1 MTRRGLSVLLLFV
14 VSLAG
19 CTRVSN
25 LIPDP
30 TPSAFRIVSYNAEWL
45 FDGVAD
51 PAGSPWASPAAAQ
64 EHLEDV
70 AEALRQ
76 LSANYISLAEVEN
89 AEMLSKLNAL
99 LGNAYTPIFV
109 QGTDTS
115 TGQDV
120 AALSAIAPLRAPS
133 RTENRVAY
141 PVPGSSLACS
151 TGTKGVS
158 KHYVA
163 ELDLYGTPIT
173 ILGAHFLAYPDRCER
188 SIERE
193 AQATVIANLAR
204 EAISHGR
211 EVIVLGDLNDFD
223 GAAIDA
229 AGNRPSSQ
237 VLSILKNLDPAVEGD
252 ELVNVCAT
260 LPQDDRYTDW
270 YDRDGDGIDD
280 GTREHSQI
288 DFILVS
294 RGLAERIAYV
304 TLAHS
309 TPAGAVSDHW
319 PVVLDLSLSSEV
331 ATTTPVP

>member
-1 MTRRGLSVLLLFV
+1 MTRWGLSVLLLFV

-30 TPSAFRIVSYNAEWL
+30 TPSAFRIVAFNTEWL

-51 PAGSPWASPAAAQ
+51 PDESPWASPAAAQ
-64 EHLEDV
+64 EHLEAV
-70 AEALRQ
+70 ADALRP
-76 LSANYISLAEVEN
+76 LNADYIGLAEVEN

-120 AALSAIAPLRAPS
+120 AALSALAPLQAAS

-141 PVPGSSLACS
+141 PVPGSSLACG

-158 KHYVA
+158 KHYVV
-163 ELDLYGTPIT
+163 ELDLYGTPTT

-193 AQATVIANLAR
+193 AQATVLANLAR
-204 EAISHGR
+204 EAISRGR

-223 GAAIDA
+223 GATLDA
-229 AGNRPSSQ
+229 AGSKPISK
-237 VLSILKNLDPAVEGD
+237 VLAILKNPDPATEGD
-252 ELVNVCAT
+252 ELANVCAT
-260 LPQDDRYTDW
+260 LPQEDRYSDW

-288 DFILVS
+288 DYILVS
-294 RGLAERIAYV
+294 RGLVERVAYV
-304 TLAHS
+304 TIAHT

-319 PVVLDLSLSSEV
+319 PVVMDLTIPAEAASTS
-331 ATTTPVP
+331 P

>member
-1 MTRRGLSVLLLFV
+1 MTRRGLSVLVLFV

-30 TPSAFRIVSYNAEWL
+30 TPSAFRIVAYNAEWL

-51 PAGSPWASPAAAQ
+51 PAESPWASPAAAQ

-76 LSANYISLAEVEN
+76 LNANYISLAEVEN

-99 LGNAYTPIFV
+99 LGDAYTPIFV

-120 AALSAIAPLRAPS
+120 AALSALAPLQAPS
-133 RTENRVAY
+133 RTESRVPY
-141 PVPGSSLACS
+141 PVPGSSLACG

-163 ELDLYGTPIT
+163 ELDLYGTPTT
-173 ILGAHFLAYPDRCER
+173 ILGAHFLAYPDRCSR

-223 GAAIDA
+223 AATPDV
-229 AGNRPSSQ
+229 AGNKPISQ
-237 VLSILKNLDPAVEGD
+237 VLALLKDLDPATAGD

-260 LPQDDRYTDW
+260 LTQEDRYTDW
-270 YDRDGDGIDD
+270 YDRDKDGVDD
-280 GTREHSQI
+280 GKSERSQI

-294 RGLAERIAYV
+294 RGLAEHIAYV
-304 TLAHS
+304 TIAHT

-319 PVVLDLSLSSEV
+319 PIVLDLSIPSEIAS
-331 ATTTPVP
+331 ATP

>member
-1 MTRRGLSVLLLFV
+1 MTRRGLSVLVLFV

-30 TPSAFRIVSYNAEWL
+30 TPSAFRIVAYNAEWL

-51 PAGSPWASPAAAQ
+51 PAESPWASPAAAQ

-99 LGNAYTPIFV
+99 LGSAYTPIFV

-120 AALSAIAPLRAPS
+120 AALSTLAPLQAPS
-133 RTENRVAY
+133 RTRNRVAY
-141 PVPGSSLACS
+141 PVPGSSLACGS
-151 TGTKGVS
+151 GDSGVS

-173 ILGAHFLAYPDRCER
+173 ILGVHFRAFPESCKE
-188 SIERE
+188 SAQRE

-204 EAISHGR
+204 EAISSGR

-223 GAAIDA
+223 GAALDA
-229 AGNRPSSQ
+229 AGNTPSSQ
-237 VLSILKNLDPAVEGD
+237 VLSILKNIDPTVESD

-260 LPQDDRYTDW
+260 LPQEERYSDW

-280 GTREHSQI
+280 GRLEHSQI
-288 DFILVS
+288 DYILVS
-294 RGLAERIAYV
+294 RGLAERVAYV
-304 TLAHS
+304 AIAHT
-309 TPAGAVSDHW
+309 TPASAVSDHW
-319 PVVLDLSLSSEV
+319 PVVMDLTIPAAI
-331 ATTTPVP
+331 ATSTP